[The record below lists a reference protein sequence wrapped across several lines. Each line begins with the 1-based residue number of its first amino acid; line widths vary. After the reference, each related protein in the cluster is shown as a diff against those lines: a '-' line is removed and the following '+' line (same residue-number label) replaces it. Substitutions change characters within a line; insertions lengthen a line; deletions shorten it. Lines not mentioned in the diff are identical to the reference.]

1 MYFLGEVLQGS
12 PNIMMIEQV
21 KDRWMTTADPQSSRK
36 NLEKKNL
43 RIQSDPIFDCKRSED
58 VQLIL
63 SLRK

>member
-1 MYFLGEVLQGS
+1 
-12 PNIMMIEQV
+12 MMIEQV